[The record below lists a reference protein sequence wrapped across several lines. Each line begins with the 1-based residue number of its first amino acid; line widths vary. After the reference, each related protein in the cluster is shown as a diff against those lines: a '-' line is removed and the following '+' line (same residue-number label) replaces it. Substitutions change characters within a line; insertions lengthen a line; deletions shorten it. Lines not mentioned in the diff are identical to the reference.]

1 MPFSNRDNEGNFAAS
16 REKCIYNNYDFTSR
30 VISTFAILVQSM
42 IEYDGIGTF
51 LGHPRHPR
59 FRRFI
64 ENEMLRTRKVSCN

>member
-1 MPFSNRDNEGNFAAS
+1 M
-16 REKCIYNNYDFTSR
+16 REILLLLVENVYNNHDFTSR

-51 LGHPRHPR
+51 LGRGIR
-59 FRRFI
+59 GFRRFI